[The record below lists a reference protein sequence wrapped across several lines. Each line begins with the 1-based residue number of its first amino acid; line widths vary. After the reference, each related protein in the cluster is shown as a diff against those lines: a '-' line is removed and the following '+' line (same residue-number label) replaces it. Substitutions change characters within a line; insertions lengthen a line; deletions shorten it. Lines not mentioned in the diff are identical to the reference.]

1 MRFIKNSTNE
11 KKIKEAIDSLMD
23 AMALESPDSDEYKK
37 MAENLR
43 ILQEAKCAKKTWI
56 SGDALFGGLISIGGI
71 LLILNYEKLDVIA
84 TKALPFVA
92 KVKL

>member
-1 MRFIKNSTNE
+1 MKFIKNSTNE

-43 ILQEAKCAKKTWI
+43 ILQEAKCAKKTWV
-56 SGDALFGGLISIGGI
+56 SGDALFGGLISIGSI
-71 LLILNYEKLDVIA
+71 LLILNFEKLDVIA
-84 TKALPFVA
+84 TKAISFVT

>member
-1 MRFIKNSTNE
+1 MKFTKNSTNE

-23 AMALESPDSDEYKK
+23 SMALESPDSDEYKK

-43 ILQEAKCAKKTWI
+43 ILQDAKCAKKSWI
-56 SGDALFGGLISIGGI
+56 SGDAIFGGLISIGSI
-71 LLILNYEKLDVIA
+71 LLILNFEKLDVIA
-84 TKALPFVA
+84 TKALPFVT

>member
-1 MRFIKNSTNE
+1 MKFTKNSTNE

-23 AMALESPDSDEYKK
+23 SMALESPDSDEYKK

-43 ILQEAKCAKKTWI
+43 ILQDAKCAKKSWI
-56 SGDALFGGLISIGGI
+56 SGDSIFGGLISIGSI
-71 LLILNYEKLDVIA
+71 LLILNFEKLDVIA
-84 TKALPFVA
+84 TKALPFVT